1 MIAPLNPATKGKTK
15 RQKMVELKNIEK
27 IYPNGFHALKNI
39 NLKVNE
45 GEIYGIIGFSGAGKS
60 TLIRTINLLEAP
72 SSGEV
77 IVNGKNL
84 ASLSARE
91 LRTERQ
97 KIGMI
102 FQHFNLLTSKSVFEN
117 IAFALEIARW
127 ERGAI
132 KARVA
137 ELLEL
142 VDLSDKA
149 KSYPS
154 QLSGGQKQ
162 RVAIARA
169 LANHPHLLLCD
180 EATSALDT
188 KSTKSIL
195 ALLKNIQARLNLTII
210 LITHQID
217 VIRAICDKMCVISN
231 GKIVESGA
239 VEDIF
244 IAPQNDITK
253 ELIAFLPPA
262 KDENL
267 ARLLDDKSDIYRIIF
282 TGSDAHKPLISQMVR
297 QFGVDVNILSGSID
311 ELHCAEL
318 GHLVIKI
325 LGDSAQIAR
334 ATEWLKTKGVILRKV

>member
-1 MIAPLNPATKGKTK
+1 
-15 RQKMVELKNIEK
+15 MVELKNIEK

-39 NLKVNE
+39 NLRVE
-45 GEIYGIIGFSGAGKS
+45 GGEIYGIIGFSGAGKS
-60 TLIRTINLLEAP
+60 TLIRIINLLEAP

-117 IAFALEIARW
+117 IAFALEIAGW
-127 ERGAI
+127 ERSAI

-149 KSYPS
+149 QSYPS

-188 KSTKSIL
+188 KTTKSIL
-195 ALLKNIQARLNLTII
+195 ALLKSIQARLNLTII

-267 ARLLDDKSDIYRIIF
+267 TRLLDDKSDVYRVIF

-311 ELHCAEL
+311 EVQSTEL
-318 GHLVIKI
+318 GHLVIKM
-325 LGDSAQIAR
+325 LGNEVQKSNAI
-334 ATEWLKTKGVILRKV
+334 EWLKTKGVILRKV

>member
-1 MIAPLNPATKGKTK
+1 
-15 RQKMVELKNIEK
+15 MVELKNIEK

-39 NLKVNE
+39 NLRVE
-45 GEIYGIIGFSGAGKS
+45 GGEIYGIIGFSGAGKS
-60 TLIRTINLLEAP
+60 TLIRIINLLEAP

-117 IAFALEIARW
+117 IAFALEIAGW
-127 ERGAI
+127 ERSAI

-188 KSTKSIL
+188 KTTKSIL
-195 ALLKNIQARLNLTII
+195 ALLKSIQARLNLTII

-267 ARLLDDKSDIYRIIF
+267 ARLLDDKSDVYRVIF

-311 ELHCAEL
+311 EVQSTEL
-318 GHLVIKI
+318 GHLVIKM
-325 LGDSAQIAR
+325 LGNEVQKSNAI
-334 ATEWLKTKGVILRKV
+334 EWLKTKGVILRKV

>member
-1 MIAPLNPATKGKTK
+1 
-15 RQKMVELKNIEK
+15 MVELKNIEK

-39 NLKVNE
+39 NLRVE
-45 GEIYGIIGFSGAGKS
+45 SGEIYGIIGFSGAGKS
-60 TLIRTINLLEAP
+60 TLIRIINLLEAP

-117 IAFALEIARW
+117 IAFALEIAGW
-127 ERGAI
+127 ERSAI

-188 KSTKSIL
+188 KTTKSIL
-195 ALLKNIQARLNLTII
+195 TLLKSIQARLNLTII

-253 ELIAFLPPA
+253 ELIAFLPPV

-267 ARLLDDKSDIYRIIF
+267 ARLLDDKSDVYRVIF

-311 ELHCAEL
+311 EVQSTEL
-318 GHLVIKI
+318 GHLVIKM
-325 LGDSAQIAR
+325 LGNEVQKSNAI
-334 ATEWLKTKGVILRKV
+334 EWLKTKGVILHKV

>member
-1 MIAPLNPATKGKTK
+1 
-15 RQKMVELKNIEK
+15 MVELKNIEK

-39 NLKVNE
+39 NLRVE
-45 GEIYGIIGFSGAGKS
+45 GGEIYGIIGFSGAGKS
-60 TLIRTINLLEAP
+60 TLIRIINLLESP

-102 FQHFNLLTSKSVFEN
+102 FQHFNLLTSKTVFEN
-117 IAFALEIARW
+117 IAFALEIAHW
-127 ERGAI
+127 ERSDI

-188 KSTKSIL
+188 KTTKSIL
-195 ALLKNIQARLNLTII
+195 ALLKSIQARLNLTII

-253 ELIAFLPPA
+253 ELIAFLPPV

-267 ARLLDDKSDIYRIIF
+267 ARLLDDKSDVYRVIF

-311 ELHCAEL
+311 EVQSTEL
-318 GHLVIKI
+318 GHLVIKM
-325 LGDSAQIAR
+325 LGSEAQKSNAIG
-334 ATEWLKTKGVILRKV
+334 WLKTKGTILRKV

>member
-1 MIAPLNPATKGKTK
+1 
-15 RQKMVELKNIEK
+15 MVELKNIEK

-39 NLKVNE
+39 NLRVE
-45 GEIYGIIGFSGAGKS
+45 GGEIYGIIGFSGAGKS
-60 TLIRTINLLEAP
+60 TLIRIINLLESP

-102 FQHFNLLTSKSVFEN
+102 FQHFNLLTSKTVFEN
-117 IAFALEIARW
+117 IAFALEIAHW
-127 ERGAI
+127 ERSDI

-188 KSTKSIL
+188 KTTKSIL
-195 ALLKNIQARLNLTII
+195 ALLKSIQARLNLTII

-253 ELIAFLPPA
+253 ELIAFLPPV

-267 ARLLDDKSDIYRIIF
+267 ARLLDDKSDVYRVIF
-282 TGSDAHKPLISQMVR
+282 TGSDAHKPLISQIVR

-311 ELHCAEL
+311 EVQSTEL
-318 GHLVIKI
+318 GHLVIKM
-325 LGDSAQIAR
+325 LGNETQKSNAIG
-334 ATEWLKTKGVILRKV
+334 WLKTKGVILRKV

>member
-1 MIAPLNPATKGKTK
+1 
-15 RQKMVELKNIEK
+15 MVELKNIEK

-39 NLKVNE
+39 NLRVE
-45 GEIYGIIGFSGAGKS
+45 SGEIYGIIGFSGAGKS
-60 TLIRTINLLEAP
+60 TLIRIINLLEAP

-117 IAFALEIARW
+117 IAFALEIAGW
-127 ERGAI
+127 ERSAI

-188 KSTKSIL
+188 KTTKSIL
-195 ALLKNIQARLNLTII
+195 ALLKSIQARLNLTII

-267 ARLLDDKSDIYRIIF
+267 ARLLDDKSDVYRVIF

-311 ELHCAEL
+311 EVQSTEL
-318 GHLVIKI
+318 GHLVIKM
-325 LGDSAQIAR
+325 LGNEVQKSNAI
-334 ATEWLKTKGVILRKV
+334 EWLKTKGVILRKV

>member
-1 MIAPLNPATKGKTK
+1 
-15 RQKMVELKNIEK
+15 MVELKNIEK

-39 NLKVNE
+39 NLRVE
-45 GEIYGIIGFSGAGKS
+45 GGEIYGIIGFSGAGKS
-60 TLIRTINLLEAP
+60 TLIRIINLLEAP

-117 IAFALEIARW
+117 IAFALEIAGW
-127 ERGAI
+127 ERSAI
-132 KARVA
+132 KVRVA

-188 KSTKSIL
+188 KTTKSIL
-195 ALLKNIQARLNLTII
+195 ALLKSIQARLNLTII

-253 ELIAFLPPA
+253 ELIAFLPPV

-267 ARLLDDKSDIYRIIF
+267 ARLLDDKSDVYRVIF

-311 ELHCAEL
+311 EVQSTEL
-318 GHLVIKI
+318 GHLVIKM
-325 LGDSAQIAR
+325 LGNEVQKSNAI
-334 ATEWLKTKGVILRKV
+334 EWLKTKGVILRKV

>member
-1 MIAPLNPATKGKTK
+1 
-15 RQKMVELKNIEK
+15 MVELKNIEK

-39 NLKVNE
+39 NLRVE
-45 GEIYGIIGFSGAGKS
+45 GGEIYGIIGFSGAGKS
-60 TLIRTINLLEAP
+60 TLIRIINLLEAP

-117 IAFALEIARW
+117 IAFALEIAGW
-127 ERGAI
+127 ERSAI

-149 KSYPS
+149 QSYPS

-188 KSTKSIL
+188 KTTKSIL
-195 ALLKNIQARLNLTII
+195 ALLKSIQARLNLTII

-267 ARLLDDKSDIYRIIF
+267 ARLLDDKSDVYRVIF

-297 QFGVDVNILSGSID
+297 QFGVDVNILRGSID
-311 ELHCAEL
+311 EVQSTEL
-318 GHLVIKI
+318 GHLVIKM
-325 LGDSAQIAR
+325 LGNEVQKSNAI
-334 ATEWLKTKGVILRKV
+334 EWLKTKGVILRKV

>member
-1 MIAPLNPATKGKTK
+1 
-15 RQKMVELKNIEK
+15 MVELKNIEK

-39 NLKVNE
+39 NLRVE
-45 GEIYGIIGFSGAGKS
+45 SGEIYGIIGFSGAGKS
-60 TLIRTINLLEAP
+60 TLIRIINLLEAP

-117 IAFALEIARW
+117 IAFALEIAGW
-127 ERGAI
+127 ERSAI

-188 KSTKSIL
+188 KTTKSIL
-195 ALLKNIQARLNLTII
+195 TLLKSIQARLNLTII

-267 ARLLDDKSDIYRIIF
+267 ARLLDDKSDVYRVIF

-311 ELHCAEL
+311 EVQSTEL
-318 GHLVIKI
+318 GHLVIKM
-325 LGDSAQIAR
+325 LGNEVQKSNAI
-334 ATEWLKTKGVILRKV
+334 EWLKTKGVILRKV

>member
-1 MIAPLNPATKGKTK
+1 
-15 RQKMVELKNIEK
+15 MVELKNIQK

-60 TLIRTINLLEAP
+60 TLIRIINLLETP

-84 ASLSARE
+84 ALLKARD
-91 LRTERQ
+91 LRIERQ

-117 IAFALEIARW
+117 IAFALEIAKW
-127 ERGAI
+127 ERSAI
-132 KARVA
+132 KARVG

-195 ALLKNIQARLNLTII
+195 TLLKSIQTRLNLTII

-231 GKIVESGA
+231 GQIVESGA

-244 IAPQNDITK
+244 IAPQNDVTK
-253 ELIAFLPPA
+253 ELIAFLPPT

-267 ARLLDDKSDIYRIIF
+267 TSLLDDKSDIYRVIF

-297 QFGVDVNILSGSID
+297 HFGVDVNILSGSID
-311 ELHCAEL
+311 EVQSTEL

-325 LGDSAQIAR
+325 LGDSAQIER
-334 ATEWLKTKGVILRKV
+334 AIEWLKTKGVILHEV

>member
-1 MIAPLNPATKGKTK
+1 
-15 RQKMVELKNIEK
+15 MVELKNIEK

-39 NLKVNE
+39 NLRVE
-45 GEIYGIIGFSGAGKS
+45 SGEIYGIIGFSGAGKS
-60 TLIRTINLLEAP
+60 TLIRIINLLEAP

-117 IAFALEIARW
+117 IAFALEIAGW
-127 ERGAI
+127 ERSAI

-188 KSTKSIL
+188 KTTKSIL
-195 ALLKNIQARLNLTII
+195 ALLKSIQARLNLTII

-267 ARLLDDKSDIYRIIF
+267 TRLLDDKSDVYRVIF

-311 ELHCAEL
+311 EVQSTEL
-318 GHLVIKI
+318 GHLVIKM
-325 LGDSAQIAR
+325 LGNEVQKSNAI
-334 ATEWLKTKGVILRKV
+334 EWLKTKGVILRKV

>member
-1 MIAPLNPATKGKTK
+1 
-15 RQKMVELKNIEK
+15 MVELKNIEK

-39 NLKVNE
+39 NLRVE
-45 GEIYGIIGFSGAGKS
+45 SGEIYGIIGFSGAGKS
-60 TLIRTINLLEAP
+60 TLIRIINLLEAP
-72 SSGEV
+72 SGGEV

-117 IAFALEIARW
+117 IAFALEIAGW
-127 ERGAI
+127 ERSAI

-188 KSTKSIL
+188 KTTKSIL
-195 ALLKNIQARLNLTII
+195 TLLKSIQARLNLTII

-267 ARLLDDKSDIYRIIF
+267 ARLLDDKSDVYRVIF

-311 ELHCAEL
+311 EVQSTEL
-318 GHLVIKI
+318 GHLVIKM
-325 LGDSAQIAR
+325 LGNEVQKSNAI
-334 ATEWLKTKGVILRKV
+334 EWLKTKGVILRKV

>member
-1 MIAPLNPATKGKTK
+1 
-15 RQKMVELKNIEK
+15 MVELKNIEK

-39 NLKVNE
+39 NLSVE
-45 GEIYGIIGFSGAGKS
+45 SGAIYGIIGFSGAGKS
-60 TLIRTINLLEAP
+60 TLIRIINLLESP

-84 ASLSARE
+84 RTLKHKD
-91 LRTERQ
+91 LRLERQ

-102 FQHFNLLTSKSVFEN
+102 FQHFNLLTSKNVFEN
-117 IAFALEIARW
+117 IAFALEIAKW
-127 ERGAI
+127 DKTSI
-132 KARVA
+132 KSRVL
-137 ELLEL
+137 ELLDL

-188 KSTKSIL
+188 KTTKSIL
-195 ALLKNIQARLNLTII
+195 ALLKSIQSKLNLTII

-217 VIRAICDKMCVISN
+217 VVRSICDKMCVISN
-231 GKIVESGA
+231 GQIVESGF

-244 IAPQNDITK
+244 INPQNAITK
-253 ELIAFLPPA
+253 ELISHLAPS
-262 KDENL
+262 KDENIID
-267 ARLLDDKSDIYRIIF
+267 LLDDRSEIYRVIF
-282 TGSDAHKPLISQMVR
+282 TGDNAHKPLISQMIR
-297 QFGVDVNILSGSID
+297 DFNVDVNILSGSID
-311 ELHCAEL
+311 EVQNTEL

-325 LGDSAQIAR
+325 LGSDSAKSNAKK
-334 ATEWLKTKGVILRKV
+334 WLQTQGVLLQDI

>member
-1 MIAPLNPATKGKTK
+1 
-15 RQKMVELKNIEK
+15 MVELKNIEK

-39 NLKVNE
+39 NLRVE
-45 GEIYGIIGFSGAGKS
+45 GGEIYGIIGFSGAGKS
-60 TLIRTINLLEAP
+60 TLIRIINLLEAP

-102 FQHFNLLTSKSVFEN
+102 FQYFNLLTSKSVFEN
-117 IAFALEIARW
+117 IAFALEIAGW
-127 ERGAI
+127 ERSAI
-132 KARVA
+132 KVRVA

-188 KSTKSIL
+188 KTTKSIL
-195 ALLKNIQARLNLTII
+195 ALLKSIQARLNLTII

-253 ELIAFLPPA
+253 ELIAFLPPV

-267 ARLLDDKSDIYRIIF
+267 ARLLDDKSDVYRVIF

-311 ELHCAEL
+311 EVQSTEL
-318 GHLVIKI
+318 GHLVIKM
-325 LGDSAQIAR
+325 LGNEVQKSNAI
-334 ATEWLKTKGVILRKV
+334 EWLKTKGVILRKV

>member
-1 MIAPLNPATKGKTK
+1 
-15 RQKMVELKNIEK
+15 MVELKNIEK

-39 NLKVNE
+39 NLRVE
-45 GEIYGIIGFSGAGKS
+45 GGEIYGIIGFSGAGKS
-60 TLIRTINLLEAP
+60 TLIRIINLLEAP

-117 IAFALEIARW
+117 IAFALEIAGW
-127 ERGAI
+127 ERSAI

-188 KSTKSIL
+188 KTTKSIL
-195 ALLKNIQARLNLTII
+195 ALLKSIQARLNLTII

-267 ARLLDDKSDIYRIIF
+267 TRLLDDKSDVYRVIF

-311 ELHCAEL
+311 EVQSTEL
-318 GHLVIKI
+318 GHLVIKM
-325 LGDSAQIAR
+325 LGNEVQKSNAI
-334 ATEWLKTKGVILRKV
+334 EWLKTKGVILRKV

>member
-1 MIAPLNPATKGKTK
+1 
-15 RQKMVELKNIEK
+15 MVELKNIEK

-39 NLKVNE
+39 NLRVE
-45 GEIYGIIGFSGAGKS
+45 SGEIYGIIGFSGAGKS
-60 TLIRTINLLEAP
+60 TLIRIINLLEAP

-117 IAFALEIARW
+117 IAFALEIAGW
-127 ERGAI
+127 ERSAI
-132 KARVA
+132 KVRVA

-188 KSTKSIL
+188 KTTKSIL
-195 ALLKNIQARLNLTII
+195 ALLKSIQARLNLTII

-253 ELIAFLPPA
+253 ELIAFLPPV

-267 ARLLDDKSDIYRIIF
+267 ARLLDDKSDVYRVIF

-311 ELHCAEL
+311 EVQSTEL
-318 GHLVIKI
+318 GHLVIKM
-325 LGDSAQIAR
+325 LGNEAQKSNAI
-334 ATEWLKTKGVILRKV
+334 EWLKTKGVILRKV